1 MMEITNDIFIEG
13 NLIKGSKVKIIYKG
27 KFTLEFSN
35 QVYLISGYGFGWK
48 NIQENKMIWSGDCF
62 YTEIDLID
70 SGEFYFCFKNDF
82 GNWDNNNGNDY
93 RAFIDSNGDIE
104 EKSVIIENN
113 EEKNNTQKDTM
124 EIAKEQKVEK
134 KDRYKRIYIPEKELK
149 KTERLK
155 DNEESLFSYINNL
168 KEYDNKYSD
177 IINSKDSDESLEKNK
192 KTKKSKNKKEK
203 TKKSTIK
210 RIVRMILLLILVVC
224 AIYYCVNITKIKN
237 IQKENKNLL
246 NVEINKSELK
256 EGKNR
261 VTERMLQV
269 QELSEQYPELKAWI
283 EIKDTVINYPVM
295 QRNDNS
301 FYVNHNYKK
310 EYSKWGSLFLDKDF
324 DWSIPSSNLLIYG
337 HNFSD
342 GLMFADLLKYRD
354 EEFYNNHKTIRFT
367 TEEEDVEYDILAVFN
382 SRVYY
387 KSEQNVFR
395 YYFFVDAETEEEFD
409 EYVNNA
415 KKASIYKNDIQA
427 EYGDQLLTLS
437 TCDYSQEDGR
447 FVVVARKI
455 ND

>member
-1 MMEITNDIFIEG
+1 MKITNDIIIEG

-35 QVYLISGYGFGWK
+35 QVYLISGYGLGWK
-48 NIQENKMIWSGDCF
+48 NIQENKMIWDGEYFC
-62 YTEIDLID
+62 TEIDLMD

-93 RAFIDSNGDIE
+93 RVLIDSNGDT
-104 EKSVIIENN
+104 
-113 EEKNNTQKDTM
+113 EEKNVVIEKDVEKINTQKDLNETT
-124 EIAKEQKVEK
+124 KEQNIDK
-134 KDRYKRIYIPEKELK
+134 KDRYKRVHIPEKEVK
-149 KTERLK
+149 KSESLK
-155 DNEESLFSYINNL
+155 DNEESLFAYINNL
-168 KEYDNKYSD
+168 KEYENKYNEITNARND
-177 IINSKDSDESLEKNK
+177 NETLEKNK
-192 KTKKSKNKKEK
+192 KTGKSKNKKEK
-203 TKKSTIK
+203 TKKSKAK
-210 RIVRMILLLILVVC
+210 RIFRLIFLLILLAC
-224 AIYYCVNITKIKN
+224 AIYYGINIAKVKN
-237 IQKENKNLL
+237 IQKENNNLL
-246 NVEINKSELK
+246 NIEIDKSELK

-283 EIKDTVINYPVM
+283 EIKDTTINYPVM
-295 QRNDNS
+295 QKNDNS

-367 TEEEDVEYDILAVFN
+367 TKEEDIEYDILAVFN

-455 ND
+455 NE

>member
-1 MMEITNDIFIEG
+1 MKITNDIIIEG

-27 KFTLEFSN
+27 KFTIEFSN
-35 QVYLISGYGFGWK
+35 QVYLISGYGLGWK
-48 NIQENKMIWSGDCF
+48 NIQENKMIWEGEYFC
-62 YTEIDLID
+62 TEIDLMD

-93 RAFIDSNGDIE
+93 RVLIDSNGDT
-104 EKSVIIENN
+104 
-113 EEKNNTQKDTM
+113 EEKNVVIEKDVEKINTQKDLNETT
-124 EIAKEQKVEK
+124 KEQNIDK
-134 KDRYKRIYIPEKELK
+134 KDRYKRVHIPEKEVK
-149 KTERLK
+149 KSESLK
-155 DNEESLFSYINNL
+155 DNEESLFAYINNL
-168 KEYDNKYSD
+168 KEYENKYNE
-177 IINSKDSDESLEKNK
+177 ITNAINDNETLEKNK
-192 KTKKSKNKKEK
+192 KTSKSKNKKEK
-203 TKKSTIK
+203 TKKSKAK
-210 RIVRMILLLILVVC
+210 RIFRLIFLLILLAC
-224 AIYYCVNITKIKN
+224 AIYYGINIAKVKD
-237 IQKENKNLL
+237 IQKENNNLL
-246 NVEINKSELK
+246 NIEIDKSELK

-283 EIKDTVINYPVM
+283 EIKDTTINYPVM
-295 QRNDNS
+295 QKNDNS

-367 TEEEDVEYDILAVFN
+367 TKEEDIEYDILAVFN

-455 ND
+455 NE